1 VIITRAPLRVSLGG
15 GGTDLPSYYREHTGF
30 VISAAIDKY
39 VYITLHET
47 FSQELLIKYSRM
59 ELVERVADV
68 QHPIVR
74 EALRL
79 IDVGPQPYLE
89 IVSMSDIPAGTG
101 LGSSGSFTVAL
112 LRALHAWKKNPIPR
126 QDLAEQ
132 ACHIEIDLLHE
143 PIGKQD
149 QYIASFGGITCFEF
163 LPDDRVQV
171 APLQL
176 DGETLANLE
185 DNLLLFFTGFTR
197 SASAILEEQD
207 TRTRLQ
213 DAGMISQL
221 HVVKQLG
228 CESKAAL
235 ERGDLRRF
243 AELMHVH
250 WEHKKARSRSM
261 TNSSID
267 EYYEL
272 ARRNGA
278 LGGKLIGAGGGGFL
292 MLYTEDKTRL
302 RNVMRH
308 AGLREVR
315 MRFDFQG
322 TTVLAHS

>member
-1 VIITRAPLRVSLGG
+1 MLCPSVGEGVRFAKTPNPGRGVMSRRCSGLACTPTKPAETRTDTVVVVNAHSDPSQPVQGVRVSLIFVAGSEKV
-15 GGTDLPSYYREHTGF
+15 TDARDATNRAGQ
-30 VISAAIDKY
+30 A
-39 VYITLHET
+39 
-47 FSQELLIKYSRM
+47 LLIVS
-59 ELVERVADV
+59 
-68 QHPIVR
+68 P
-74 EALRL
+74 EAAQRGDLR
-79 IDVGPQPYLE
+79 
-89 IVSMSDIPAGTG
+89 
-101 LGSSGSFTVAL
+101 
-112 LRALHAWKKNPIPR
+112 
-126 QDLAEQ
+126 
-132 ACHIEIDLLHE
+132 IEIDLLHE
-143 PIGKQD
+143 PVGKQD
-149 QYIASFGGITCFEF
+149 QYIASFGGITCFQF
-163 LPDDRVQV
+163 LPDDRVDV

-176 DGETLANLE
+176 ESETMANLE

-207 TRTRLQ
+207 TRTRQ
-213 DAGMISQL
+213 HDADMISQL

-228 CESKAAL
+228 CESKTAL

-261 TNSSID
+261 TNAHID

-302 RNVMRH
+302 RHAMRG

-322 TTVLAHS
+322 TTVLAQS